1 MSKSNLNL
9 DFYANL
15 LQSMNRSVD
24 GFQNL
29 VESERADKEEAL
41 QMAGELE
48 SIVALRDARIAEL
61 EAENAAL
68 KTGFE
73 ATETKRLQE
82 IGDMIEQLHNAIAGL
97 SNPTQPETVDEAETT
112 EDETEVDEDTED
124 NEIKNSDPV
133 ESV

>member
-15 LQSMNRSVD
+15 LQSMNRSID

-97 SNPTQPETVDEAETT
+97 SNPTQPETETT
-112 EDETEVDEDTED
+112 EDEIDLEEEAED
-124 NEIKNSDPV
+124 SDPV

>member
-1 MSKSNLNL
+1 MSKPNLNL

-15 LQSMNRSVD
+15 LQSMTRSID
-24 GFQNL
+24 GFQSL
-29 VESERADKEEAL
+29 VESERTDKEEAL

-73 ATETKRLQE
+73 AVEVRRLQE
-82 IGDMIEQLHNAIAGL
+82 IGDMIEQLHNAIAQL
-97 SNPTQPETVDEAETT
+97 QNPTQPEIEPETT
-112 EDETEVDEDTED
+112 DDEIDLDEETED
-124 NEIKNSDPV
+124 SDPV

>member
-1 MSKSNLNL
+1 
-9 DFYANL
+9 
-15 LQSMNRSVD
+15 MNRSID

-97 SNPTQPETVDEAETT
+97 SNPTQPETETT
-112 EDETEVDEDTED
+112 EDEIDLEEEAED
-124 NEIKNSDPV
+124 SDPV